1 MDIKKQIQSL
11 FLLVGVLTGC
21 GAKGGLYEDVT
32 AAEAIKILE
41 IPGTFL
47 LDVRTPGEYQSGHLA
62 NATLIPVQE
71 LEQRLA
77 DLPADKER
85 PVLVYCRSGNRSV
98 PAAKIL
104 GRQGYKN
111 IINLKGGILEWAR
124 QDLPVETPPPR
135 NPG

>member
-1 MDIKKQIQSL
+1 MEIKKQIQSL
-11 FLLVGVLTGC
+11 FLLVGALAGC
-21 GAKGGLYEDVT
+21 GAKGGVYEDVT

-41 IPGTFL
+41 TPGTFL
-47 LDVRTPGEYQSGHLA
+47 LDVRTEGEYQAGHLA

-98 PAAKIL
+98 SASKIL
-104 GRQGYKN
+104 GQQGYKKVM
-111 IINLKGGILEWAR
+111 NLKGGIQEWTR
-124 QDLPVETPPPR
+124 QGLPVESPQR

>member
-1 MDIKKQIQSL
+1 M
-11 FLLVGVLTGC
+11 GC
-21 GAKGGLYEDVT
+21 GAKSDVYETVT
-32 AAEAIKILE
+32 ATEATKILE
-41 IPGTFL
+41 DSGTFL

-85 PVLVYCRSGNRSV
+85 TVLVYCRSGNRSV
-98 PAAKIL
+98 SAAKIL
-104 GRQGYKN
+104 GRQGYKK
-111 IINLKGGILEWAR
+111 ILNLKGGILEWTR
-124 QDLPVETPPPR
+124 RGLPVETTHPR

>member
-1 MDIKKQIQSL
+1 MEIKKQIQTL
-11 FLLVGVLTGC
+11 FLLAGVLSGC
-21 GAKGGLYEDVT
+21 GAKGGVYEDVT

-41 IPGTFL
+41 TPGTFL
-47 LDVRTPGEYQSGHLA
+47 LDVRTEGEYQAGHLA

-98 PAAKIL
+98 SASKIL
-104 GRQGYKN
+104 GQQGYKKVL
-111 IINLKGGILEWAR
+111 NLKGGIQEWAR
-124 QDLPVETPPPR
+124 QGLPVESLQST
-135 NPG
+135 N

>member
-1 MDIKKQIQSL
+1 MEIKKQIRSL
-11 FLLVGVLTGC
+11 FLVLGVLTGC
-21 GAKGGLYEDVT
+21 VAKGGVYEDVN

-41 IPGTFL
+41 TPGTFL
-47 LDVRTPGEYQSGHLA
+47 LDVRTEGEYQAGHLA

-98 PAAKIL
+98 SASKIL
-104 GRQGYKN
+104 GQQGYKKVL
-111 IINLKGGILEWAR
+111 NLKGGIQEWTR
-124 QDLPVETPPPR
+124 QGLPVESLQST
-135 NPG
+135 N

>member
-1 MDIKKQIQSL
+1 MEIKKRIQSL
-11 FLLVGVLTGC
+11 FFVFGALMGC
-21 GAKGGLYEDVT
+21 GAKSDVYETVT
-32 AAEAIKILE
+32 ATEATKILE
-41 IPGTFL
+41 DSGTFL

-85 PVLVYCRSGNRSV
+85 TVLVYCRSGNRSV
-98 PAAKIL
+98 SAAKIL
-104 GRQGYKN
+104 GRQGYKK
-111 IINLKGGILEWAR
+111 ILNLKGGILEWTR
-124 QDLPVETPPPR
+124 RGLPVETTHPR